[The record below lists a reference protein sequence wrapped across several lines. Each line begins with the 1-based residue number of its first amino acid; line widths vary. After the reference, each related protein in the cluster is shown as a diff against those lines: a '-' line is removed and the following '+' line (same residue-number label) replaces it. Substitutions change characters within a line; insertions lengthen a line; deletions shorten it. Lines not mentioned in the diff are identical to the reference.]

1 MKNKID
7 SDFEKFNNTE
17 TQNYHLKSDDIIL
30 SFVKNDLEPQ
40 HKTIV
45 LKILIVQTFIGMIT
59 LLFCPQFNFSLTNNF
74 EVFHFFHRNFGHTI
88 CTAICASIFIGS
100 GTIFASMLLSISEL
114 KEIIK
119 TKGLYGIGLSGYFV
133 SLFLLIGSEVYLMSS
148 IIWAMSAILTFTTIS
163 YGALK
168 VRYSQLGL

>member
-74 EVFHFFHRNFGHTI
+74 EVFHFF
-88 CTAICASIFIGS
+88 
-100 GTIFASMLLSISEL
+100 
-114 KEIIK
+114 
-119 TKGLYGIGLSGYFV
+119 
-133 SLFLLIGSEVYLMSS
+133 SS
-148 IIWAMSAILTFTTIS
+148 
-163 YGALK
+163 
-168 VRYSQLGL
+168 